1 MPDDINWELLDRFFA
16 GECTPAERADVLH
29 WLETHPLPAK
39 YVDALKQAMQ
49 LGDRP
54 GDPRSWETEASWVR
68 LAQTTGIAP
77 EPRPEAPLRLVSPR
91 TRRRWSLPSGPPLM
105 RVAALVG
112 LLLGSGALWWSVTR
126 HAPPPVAMRE
136 FTTARGQR
144 AEMRL
149 ADGTRILLSVDSK
162 LRVPGDYG
170 AAERDVYVDGEA
182 YFEVT
187 HDATKPFAVHA
198 ANALVRD
205 LGTRFGVRAYAGE
218 QRVRVVVAEG
228 TVALRSATAADTVSP
243 ASMLSP
249 GDLGRLDA
257 SGALTVAQGVNI
269 QRYLAWTEG
278 QLRFQDAPLRDVLPD
293 LARWYDLDLTL
304 AAASLGDR
312 HLTFNVDGEP
322 LTQVLDGIALL
333 AHARYERSGRSV
345 TFYPARGGP

>member
-16 GECTPAERADVLH
+16 GECTPAERADVVH

-39 YVDALKQAMQ
+39 YVDALKLAMQ

-54 GDPRSWETEASWVR
+54 GAPVAWETDVSWER

-77 EPRPEAPLRLVSPR
+77 EPRPAAPLRLVPPP
-91 TRRRWSLPSGPPLM
+91 RRRWSLPSGPPLM
-105 RVAALVG
+105 RVAAMVA

-126 HAPPPVAMRE
+126 HKPAPVRE

-170 AAERDVYVDGEA
+170 ATARDVYVDGEA

-228 TVALRSATAADTVSP
+228 KVAMRSVAAVDTISAPV
-243 ASMLSP
+243 LTF
-249 GDLGRLDA
+249 GDLGRLDP
-257 SGALTVAQGVNI
+257 SGALSVAQGVNV

-278 QLRFQDAPLRDVLPD
+278 RLRFQDAPLRDVLPD

-312 HLTFNVDGEP
+312 RLTFNVDGEP

-345 TFYPARGGP
+345 TFYPVRGGP

>member
-49 LGDRP
+49 LDERP
-54 GDPRSWETEASWVR
+54 GAPGAWETDASWEH

-77 EPRPEAPLRLVSPR
+77 EPRPGAPLHLVPR
-91 TRRRWSLPSGPPLM
+91 RRRWSLPSGPPLM
-105 RVAALVG
+105 RVAALVA

-126 HAPPPVAMRE
+126 HVPVAMRA

-170 AAERDVYVDGEA
+170 TAARDIYVDGEA

-205 LGTRFGVRAYAGE
+205 LGTRFGIRAYPAE
-218 QRVRVVVAEG
+218 RRVRVVVAEG
-228 TVALRSATAADTVSP
+228 KVTLRSVAAADTSTPVP
-243 ASMLSP
+243 ELTA
-249 GDLGRLDA
+249 GDLGRLD
-257 SGALTVAQGVNI
+257 
-269 QRYLAWTEG
+269 
-278 QLRFQDAPLRDVLPD
+278 
-293 LARWYDLDLTL
+293 
-304 AAASLGDR
+304 
-312 HLTFNVDGEP
+312 
-322 LTQVLDGIALL
+322 
-333 AHARYERSGRSV
+333 
-345 TFYPARGGP
+345 

>member
-1 MPDDINWELLDRFFA
+1 MPDEINWELLDRFFA
-16 GECTPAERADVLH
+16 GECTPAERSDVLQ

-49 LGDRP
+49 LGDPP
-54 GDPRSWETEASWVR
+54 GPGAWETDASWER

-77 EPRPEAPLRLVSPR
+77 EPRPGPPLHLVPR
-91 TRRRWSLPSGPPLM
+91 RRRWSLPSGPPLM
-105 RVAALVG
+105 RVAAVVA

-126 HAPPPVAMRE
+126 HAPPPLAMRE

-170 AAERDVYVDGEA
+170 AVARDVYVDGEA

-228 TVALRSATAADTVSP
+228 NVALRPAAAVDTSTLTPVL
-243 ASMLSP
+243 AP

-257 SGALTVAQGVNI
+257 SGALTLAHNVNV
-269 QRYLAWTEG
+269 QRHLAWTEG
-278 QLRFQDAPLRDVLPD
+278 RLAFQDAPLRDVLPD

-304 AAASLGDR
+304 AAPSLGDR
-312 HLTFNVDGEP
+312 RLTFTVDGEP
-322 LTQVLDGIALL
+322 LTQVLNGIALL

-345 TFYPARGGP
+345 TFYPVRGGQ

>member
-1 MPDDINWELLDRFFA
+1 MPDAINWELLDRFFA

-49 LGDRP
+49 LGDHP
-54 GDPRSWETEASWVR
+54 GAPGAWETDASWVR

-77 EPRPEAPLRLVSPR
+77 EPRPVAPLHLVPR
-91 TRRRWSLPSGPPLM
+91 RRRWSLPSGPPLM
-105 RVAALVG
+105 RVAALVV
-112 LLLGSGALWWSVTR
+112 LLLGSGALWWSVSR
-126 HAPPPVAMRE
+126 HKPVAMRE

-170 AAERDVYVDGEA
+170 AVARDVYVDGEA

-228 TVALRSATAADTVSP
+228 KVALRSVAAVDTISTPV
-243 ASMLSP
+243 LTP
-249 GDLGRLDA
+249 GDLGRLDP
-257 SGALTVAQGVNI
+257 SGALTVAQGVNV
-269 QRYLAWTEG
+269 QRYLSWTNG
-278 QLRFQDAPLRDVLPD
+278 RLAFQDAPLREVLPD

-312 HLTFNVDGEP
+312 RLTFDVDGEP

-345 TFYPARGGP
+345 TFYPVRDGP

>member
-16 GECTPAERADVLH
+16 GECSPADRADVFH

-54 GDPRSWETEASWVR
+54 GAQGPWESDASWVR
-68 LAQTTGIAP
+68 LAQATGIAP
-77 EPRPEAPLRLVSPR
+77 EPRPTAPLHLVPTQPR
-91 TRRRWSLPSGPPLM
+91 RHWSLPSGPPLM
-105 RVAALVG
+105 PVAATVV

-126 HAPPPVAMRE
+126 HPPAPMRE

-170 AAERDVYVDGEA
+170 AAGRDVYVDGEA
-182 YFEVT
+182 YFEVL

-198 ANALVRD
+198 GNAVVRD

-218 QRVRVVVAEG
+218 RRVRVVVAEG
-228 TVALRSATAADTVSP
+228 KVTLRSATAADTASP
-243 ASMLSP
+243 APVLSP

-257 SGALTVAQGVNI
+257 SGALSLAQGVNV
-269 QRYLAWTEG
+269 QHYLAWTDG
-278 QLRFQDAPLRDVLPD
+278 RLAYQDAPLRDVLPD
-293 LARWYDLDLTL
+293 LARWYDLDVTL
-304 AAASLGDR
+304 AAAPLGDWR
-312 HLTFNVDGEP
+312 VTFDVDGEP

-333 AHARYERSGRSV
+333 AHARYERNERSV
-345 TFYPARGGP
+345 TFYPARAAQ

>member
-54 GDPRSWETEASWVR
+54 GAPGAWETDASWVR
-68 LAQTTGIAP
+68 LAQTTGIVP
-77 EPRPEAPLRLVSPR
+77 EPRPAAPLRLVPPQPR
-91 TRRRWSLPSGPPLM
+91 RHWSLPSRPPLM
-105 RVAALVG
+105 RVAALVA

-126 HAPPPVAMRE
+126 HAPVAMRE

-170 AAERDVYVDGEA
+170 AAARNVYVDGEA

-205 LGTRFGVRAYAGE
+205 LGTRFSVRAYAGE
-218 QRVRVVVAEG
+218 QRVRVVVAQG
-228 TVALRSATAADTVSP
+228 KVALRSVAAVDTTSLTPV
-243 ASMLSP
+243 LTP
-249 GDLGRLDA
+249 GDLGRLDS
-257 SGALTVAQGVNI
+257 SGALTLRHGVNVH
-269 QRYLAWTEG
+269 RYLAWTEG
-278 QLRFQDAPLRDVLPD
+278 QLAF
-293 LARWYDLDLTL
+293 
-304 AAASLGDR
+304 
-312 HLTFNVDGEP
+312 
-322 LTQVLDGIALL
+322 
-333 AHARYERSGRSV
+333 
-345 TFYPARGGP
+345 

>member
-1 MPDDINWELLDRFFA
+1 MPDDINWGLLDRFFA

-39 YVDALKQAMQ
+39 YVQALKQAMQ
-49 LGDRP
+49 LSDRP
-54 GDPRSWETEASWVR
+54 GAPSAWETDASWER

-77 EPRPEAPLRLVSPR
+77 EPRPAAPLRLVPP
-91 TRRRWSLPSGPPLM
+91 RRRWSLPSGPPLM
-105 RVAALVG
+105 RVAAIVT
-112 LLLGSGALWWSVTR
+112 LLLGSGAFWWSVTR
-126 HAPPPVAMRE
+126 HAPRPAAMRE

-170 AAERDVYVDGEA
+170 TAARDVYLDGEA

-187 HDATKPFAVHA
+187 HDATKPFSVHA

-205 LGTRFGVRAYAGE
+205 LGTRFGVRAYASE
-218 QRVRVVVAEG
+218 LRVRVVVAEG
-228 TVALRSATAADTVSP
+228 KVAMRSATAADTVSP
-243 ASMLSP
+243 APVLSP

-257 SGALTVAQGVNI
+257 SGALSLAQGVNV
-269 QRYLAWTEG
+269 QRYLAWTDG
-278 QLRFQDAPLRDVLPD
+278 RLAFQDAPLRDVLPD

-312 HLTFNVDGEP
+312 RLTFTVDGEP

-333 AHARYERSGRSV
+333 AHARYERTGRSV
-345 TFYPARGGP
+345 TFYPARGAQ